1 VGARKH
7 TLKEH
12 RDKAKK
18 RIIQDVRSQMCSQ
31 KEKIGL
37 EGHYLRD
44 ESSNAHQKDIS
55 LQTHYV
61 RDEDLKA
68 HSKETYW

>member
-7 TLKEH
+7 TLNEN

-18 RIIQDVRSQMCSQ
+18 RIIRDVRAQMCSQ

-44 ESSNAHQKDIS
+44 EGSN
-55 LQTHYV
+55 T
-61 RDEDLKA
+61 
-68 HSKETYW
+68 HSKGDKVTKHTTLEMRT